1 MRIAVFDFDGT
12 VTTKDTLLEFIKFV
26 RGPVSFY
33 AGFLRYAPQLLA
45 YKSGLYPNWKV
56 KQQIFSHFFKGM
68 RLEDFNRLCE
78 EFFQKEGKALV
89 RQSARIAIWEQLQ
102 KCNRVF
108 IVSASIYNWIKP
120 FASDLGI
127 RDILSTEIEVDG
139 EGCLT
144 GFFSNKNCY
153 GQEKVVRLLEQIP
166 DLENNYL
173 IVYGDSKGDSK
184 LLKYANESHYRAL

>member
-45 YKSGLYPNWKV
+45 YKLGLYPNWKV

-78 EFFQKEGKALV
+78 EFFQKEGKAV
-89 RQSARIAIWEQLQ
+89 RTYEQRTTIRYQASKISA
-102 KCNRVF
+102 F
-108 IVSASIYNWIKP
+108 
-120 FASDLGI
+120 
-127 RDILSTEIEVDG
+127 
-139 EGCLT
+139 
-144 GFFSNKNCY
+144 
-153 GQEKVVRLLEQIP
+153 
-166 DLENNYL
+166 
-173 IVYGDSKGDSK
+173 
-184 LLKYANESHYRAL
+184 

>member
-1 MRIAVFDFDGT
+1 MRVFLGM
-12 VTTKDTLLEFIKFV
+12 
-26 RGPVSFY
+26 
-33 AGFLRYAPQLLA
+33 LRNFWRI
-45 YKSGLYPNWKV
+45 NW
-56 KQQIFSHFFKGM
+56 G
-68 RLEDFNRLCE
+68 
-78 EFFQKEGKALV
+78 
-89 RQSARIAIWEQLQ
+89 
-102 KCNRVF
+102 F

-173 IVYGDSKGDSK
+173 IVYGDSKGDSQ

>member
-1 MRIAVFDFDGT
+1 M
-12 VTTKDTLLEFIKFV
+12 

-45 YKSGLYPNWKV
+45 YKLGLYPNWKV

-68 RLEDFNRLCE
+68 RLDDFNRLCE

-173 IVYGDSKGDSK
+173 IVYGDSKGDSQ
-184 LLKYANESHYRAL
+184 LLKYANEYHYRAL

>member
-1 MRIAVFDFDGT
+1 MRIAIFDFDGT

-45 YKSGLYPNWKV
+45 YKLGLYPNWKV

-139 EGCLT
+139 ESCLT

-173 IVYGDSKGDSK
+173 IVYGDSKGDSQ

>member
-1 MRIAVFDFDGT
+1 MFGKVQG
-12 VTTKDTLLEFIKFV
+12 LLYGNNCKNAI
-26 RGPVSFY
+26 
-33 AGFLRYAPQLLA
+33 GFL
-45 YKSGLYPNWKV
+45 
-56 KQQIFSHFFKGM
+56 F
-68 RLEDFNRLCE
+68 
-78 EFFQKEGKALV
+78 
-89 RQSARIAIWEQLQ
+89 
-102 KCNRVF
+102 
-108 IVSASIYNWIKP
+108 IYNWIKP

-153 GQEKVVRLLEQIP
+153 GQEKFVRLLEQIP

-173 IVYGDSKGDSK
+173 IVYGDSKGDSQ

>member
-1 MRIAVFDFDGT
+1 MEGEATNIFSFFQRNEVGGFQS
-12 VTTKDTLLEFIKFV
+12 VV
-26 RGPVSFY
+26 RG
-33 AGFLRYAPQLLA
+33 
-45 YKSGLYPNWKV
+45 
-56 KQQIFSHFFKGM
+56 I
-68 RLEDFNRLCE
+68 
-78 EFFQKEGKALV
+78 FQKEGKALV

-173 IVYGDSKGDSK
+173 IVYGDSKGDSQ

>member
-1 MRIAVFDFDGT
+1 MRIAIFDFDGT

-45 YKSGLYPNWKV
+45 YKLGLYPNWKV

-89 RQSARIAIWEQLQ
+89 RQSARI
-102 KCNRVF
+102 
-108 IVSASIYNWIKP
+108 YNWIKP

-153 GQEKVVRLLEQIP
+153 GQEKFVRLLEQIP

-173 IVYGDSKGDSK
+173 IVYGDSKGDSQ

>member
-1 MRIAVFDFDGT
+1 MEGE
-12 VTTKDTLLEFIKFV
+12 TTNIFSFFQRNEVGGFQSVV
-26 RGPVSFY
+26 RG
-33 AGFLRYAPQLLA
+33 
-45 YKSGLYPNWKV
+45 
-56 KQQIFSHFFKGM
+56 IFSKG
-68 RLEDFNRLCE
+68 RKGSC
-78 EFFQKEGKALV
+78 
-89 RQSARIAIWEQLQ
+89 
-102 KCNRVF
+102 
-108 IVSASIYNWIKP
+108 SASIYNWIKP

-173 IVYGDSKGDSK
+173 IVYGDSKGDSQ

>member
-1 MRIAVFDFDGT
+1 
-12 VTTKDTLLEFIKFV
+12 
-26 RGPVSFY
+26 
-33 AGFLRYAPQLLA
+33 
-45 YKSGLYPNWKV
+45 
-56 KQQIFSHFFKGM
+56 M

-166 DLENNYL
+166 EKKRKCEGDDLFPDRSFCHQGRRCSTVHL
-173 IVYGDSKGDSK
+173 FSP
-184 LLKYANESHYRAL
+184 ESNFMFFS

>member
-45 YKSGLYPNWKV
+45 YKLGLYPNWKV

-120 FASDLGI
+120 FAS
-127 RDILSTEIEVDG
+127 
-139 EGCLT
+139 

-173 IVYGDSKGDSK
+173 IVYGDSKGDSQ